1 MRRAKWCPAK
11 RKLKWYQNILLPLKR
26 FRANKMIIEYRHSQG
41 ENLAALIKLYNTD
54 KYWNFDAQQWG
65 DMLPVPQ
72 SAYVSLTETK
82 TGIYTA
88 NIEELIIA
96 EGALYSIE
104 IYSKNLIGTEQADTD
119 TNGDGVI
126 NGQDATPVYSYELL
140 SSTTRLSPGAK
151 TFLEIINEVQ
161 RRISYPL
168 SKTLN
173 EPNAR
178 KIGAFTNDIIG
189 MILAAGNQTFN
200 LKTDYSVIL
209 RAGTNAINVFP
220 ANCYGIQ
227 NIKSVYIDQ
236 KPILL
241 LQAFP
246 NRTIG
251 EFNKPAIL
259 PNGNPMKYIVKSVSQ
274 YNTILQFDQKPV
286 TDKTVDLEIIE
297 KPAKLENATDTCVFD
312 SDLVI
317 KGVEYL
323 MRDEVGLGGDVPGRV
338 LFQEYLTATMNS
350 TADPNWE
357 TLHA

>member
-1 MRRAKWCPAK
+1 
-11 RKLKWYQNILLPLKR
+11 
-26 FRANKMIIEYRHSQG
+26 MIIEYRYPQG
-41 ENLAALIKLYNTD
+41 ATSAILAILKLQDGRYWNNAYGQWRSTAPVVEDGVPLYELTAANIAAGVFDDMPATFNKVVTPGLYAGTTQSAFTGLAA
-54 KYWNFDAQQWG
+54 G
-65 DMLPVPQ
+65 
-72 SAYVSLTETK
+72 S
-82 TGIYTA
+82 
-88 NIEELIIA
+88 
-96 EGALYSIE
+96 LYSIDT
-104 IYSKNLIGTEQADTD
+104 YSAQ
-119 TNGDGVI
+119 GVS
-126 NGQDATPVYSYELL
+126 TYRYE
-140 SSTTRLSPGAK
+140 STTSRLQVGSK

-312 SDLVI
+312 SDLVL

-323 MRDEVGLGGDVPGRV
+323 MRDEVGLGGDVSGRV

>member
-1 MRRAKWCPAK
+1 
-11 RKLKWYQNILLPLKR
+11 
-26 FRANKMIIEYRHSQG
+26 MIIEYRYPQG
-41 ENLAALIKLYNTD
+41 ATSAILAILKLQD
-54 KYWNFDAQQWG
+54 GRYWNNAYGDWRSSTPVVEDGVPLYELTAANIAAGVFD
-65 DMLPVPQ
+65 DMPASFNKVVTPGLYAGTTQ
-72 SAYVSLTETK
+72 SAF
-82 TGIYTA
+82 TGIA
-88 NIEELIIA
+88 A
-96 EGALYSIE
+96 GVLYSIDA
-104 IYSKNLIGTEQADTD
+104 YSTQGASTYRYES
-119 TNGDGVI
+119 
-126 NGQDATPVYSYELL
+126 ATS
-140 SSTTRLSPGAK
+140 RLQVGSK